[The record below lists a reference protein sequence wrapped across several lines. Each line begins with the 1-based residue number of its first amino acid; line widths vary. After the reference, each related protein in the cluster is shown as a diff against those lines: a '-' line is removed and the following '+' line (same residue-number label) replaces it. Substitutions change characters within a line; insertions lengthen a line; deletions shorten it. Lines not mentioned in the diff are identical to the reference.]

1 VSRPGTGPVPTHFSA
16 TRVAAPP
23 YPSRK
28 GFPKEGTVVDKTAL
42 SADEQML
49 ADLGYK
55 QELHRSWSGFSNFAI
70 SFSIISILAG
80 CFTTFY
86 FGWNNGGPIAIS
98 LGWPLI
104 SAFILIIGFCMS
116 ELVSAYPTSGGIY
129 WWASKLG
136 SIKAGY
142 YTGWLNLVGLIAIV
156 ASVAYGAATFLDYS
170 LSRFSESW
178 AAGYSLERVFYMFVA
193 VLFFTALA
201 NIFSSQLLAVF
212 NNISVWWHVIGAS
225 VVVLILVF
233 GLKEGATHWG
243 VSDVFTGTVNNTGG
257 LYGGDTSGPGF
268 WFYVLPL
275 GFLLTQYTITGYD
288 ASAHLSE
295 ETQGA
300 ANAAA
305 KGIWRSIFYSAIG
318 GWVLLLAFLF
328 AVQDPVAGS
337 AGGGGVQV
345 IFDQALTP
353 KMSGTVLMIAT
364 IGQLFCTTACLTS
377 ASRMLFAFSRDGA
390 VPGAKY
396 WATLNKRRTP
406 VFAVIAVTVA
416 GFVLTLPALWKV
428 NIGTDDAPIY
438 TVTAFFAVVSIGV
451 LGLYLAFAIPIYYRW
466 KMGDAFQQGTW
477 NLGTKWKW
485 MAPLAVLEILITSVY
500 FILPLYPAGAPAFM
514 RGFLGAPSAEEV
526 PFDWKFINY
535 APIVLAIIFIALW
548 IGWHV
553 SAKNWFTGPKHTIDL
568 PEGVTAAD
576 EISLEHHHEGYLT
589 GEHKTD
595 GQ

>member
-1 VSRPGTGPVPTHFSA
+1 
-16 TRVAAPP
+16 VADQ
-23 YPSRK
+23 K
-28 GFPKEGTVVDKTAL
+28 AL
-42 SADEQML
+42 DADEQKL
-49 ADLGYK
+49 AELGYK
-55 QELHRSWSGFSNFAI
+55 QELSRTWSGFSNFAI

-104 SAFILIIGFCMS
+104 AAIILVIGFCLS

-136 SIKAGY
+136 GIKAGY

-156 ASVAYGAATFLDYS
+156 ASVAYGAATFFDYS
-170 LSRFSESW
+170 MARFSQSW
-178 AAGYSLERVFYMFVA
+178 ADSYSLERVFVIFLVI
-193 VLFFTALA
+193 LLLTALV
-201 NIFSSQLLAVF
+201 NIFSSHLLAIF

-225 VVVLILVF
+225 VVVIILVF
-233 GLKEGATHWG
+233 FLKDGASHWG
-243 VSDVFTGTVNNTGG
+243 VSDVFTGRVNNTGG
-257 LYGGDTSGPGF
+257 LYEGQTSGPGF

-295 ETQGA
+295 ETHGA
-300 ANAAA
+300 ADNAA

-318 GWVLLLAFLF
+318 GWILLLAFLF
-328 AVQDPVAGS
+328 AVQDPEAVS

-353 KMSGTVLMIAT
+353 QMSGTVLMIAT

-390 VPGAKY
+390 VPGARF
-396 WATLNKRRTP
+396 WASLSKSKTP
-406 VFAVIAVTVA
+406 VQAVIAVTVA
-416 GFVLTLPALWKV
+416 GLILTLPALWKV
-428 NIGTDDAPIY
+428 NIGTDEAPIY

-451 LGLYLAFAIPIYYRW
+451 LGLYLAFAIPIFYRW
-466 KMGDAFQQGTW
+466 RMGTSFKQGSW
-477 NLGTKWKW
+477 NLGSKWKW
-485 MAPLAVLEILITSVY
+485 MAPLAVIEILITSVY
-500 FILPLYPAGAPAFM
+500 FILPLYPAGAPGFM
-514 RGFLGAPSAEEV
+514 RGFLGAPSADEV
-526 PFDWKFINY
+526 PFDWKFVNY
-535 APIVLAIIFIALW
+535 APIVLGVIFIALW

-553 SAKNWFTGPKHTIDL
+553 SAKHWFTGPKVTVDL
-568 PEGVTAAD
+568 PAGVSSAD
-576 EISLEHHHEGYLT
+576 EIELEH
-589 GEHKTD
+589 EHK
-595 GQ
+595 GFHQPPES